1 MDKNKFYMLNF
12 NNLNDVIKNT
22 TERLSFTELKVF
34 TYILKNIRFESNIII
49 LNQVEKQYIEKQYKI
64 TEKSLGKMF
73 TKLKKMGILE
83 KIKKDTYRINKD
95 IIKYGTSNFEEGE
108 YVKVNI
114 ENTVKVLK
122 DADVSLSAT
131 EIEMLL
137 DLLTTITF
145 RHTENNFKGNV
156 VKFDKDTRK
165 EFEEKYDV
173 CSRSLDNFI
182 KKLKDLKI
190 VNKMANGLYQVN
202 ETLIIFGGEFRTVQR
217 QNPKAIEEM
226 LKKRHEESAAFR
238 ESIEG
243 RAIGKFFPKM

>member
-12 NNLNDVIKNT
+12 NNLNNAMQST
-22 TERLSFTELKVF
+22 TERLSFSELKVF
-34 TYILKNIRFESNIII
+34 TYILKNIRFESNIITI
-49 LNQVEKQYIEKQYKI
+49 NEGTKNYIEKQYKM
-64 TEKSLGKMF
+64 TDKGLCKMF
-73 TKLKKMGILE
+73 TKLKKLGIIE
-83 KIKKDTYRINKD
+83 KVKKDTYKINKD
-95 IIKYGTSNFEEGE
+95 IIKYGTSNFDEGE

-114 ENTVKVLK
+114 ANTVKVLE
-122 DADVSLSAT
+122 DAKVSLSAT

-156 VKFDKDTRK
+156 VTFDKDTRK
-165 EFEEKYDV
+165 KFEEKYDV

-190 VNKMANGLYQVN
+190 VNKMANGLFQIN
-202 ETLIIFGGEFRTVQR
+202 ETLIVFGGEFREVQR
-217 QNPKAIEEM
+217 QNQKTIEEM
-226 LKKRHEESAAFR
+226 FQKRREESAAFR
-238 ESIEG
+238 EEIQG

>member
-1 MDKNKFYMLNF
+1 M
-12 NNLNDVIKNT
+12 
-22 TERLSFTELKVF
+22 
-34 TYILKNIRFESNIII
+34 
-49 LNQVEKQYIEKQYKI
+49 
-64 TEKSLGKMF
+64 TEKALSKMF
-73 TKLKKMGILE
+73 TKLKKLGIIE
-83 KIKKDTYRINKD
+83 KVKKDTYKINKD
-95 IIKYGTSNFEEGE
+95 IIKYGTSDFEEGE

-114 ENTVKVLK
+114 TNTVKVLK
-122 DADVSLSAT
+122 ETSVSLSST

-145 RHTENNFKGNV
+145 RNDENDFNGNIV
-156 VKFDKDTRK
+156 TFNKDTRK

-190 VNKMANGLYQVN
+190 VNKMANGLYQIN
-202 ETLIIFGGEFRTVQR
+202 ETLIVFGGEFRTVQR
-217 QNPKAIEEM
+217 PDQKTIEER
-226 LKKRHEESAAFR
+226 LKEKQKESAAFR